1 MELTC
6 GCCSFKVFSKKA
18 NGTTTET
25 PGNSR
30 QTNEAANRTNVA
42 SPKIHYVS
50 REDWAKLN
58 RLPPS
63 RNPSHHVVIFSTSNV
78 TCSVR
83 NSHTHTHTH
92 TIPTHNPTPRSLA
105 CSYFLPR
112 LLVYSYFPPPLLLS
126 KECRRAQ

>member
-18 NGTTTET
+18 NGTTAEA

-63 RNPSHHVVIFSTSNV
+63 RNRYV

-92 TIPTHNPTPRSLA
+92 NPHP
-105 CSYFLPR
+105 
-112 LLVYSYFPPPLLLS
+112 
-126 KECRRAQ
+126 